1 MTKSDTNLAPQPDFD
16 DDVVQSHMQSLGYV
30 LARSHFLVRQRMIQA
45 LEGTGLHM
53 GHVVILASLRAQSLL
68 HQKSDLTQTRL
79 TQISGIEKSSLVL
92 FLDVL
97 EKDGWVE
104 RRRHPTDRRAHIV
117 HLTESGAERFNQIGL
132 RLQQSEN
139 ECLAVFD
146 PAERKQLSGLLLR
159 LTQHLQALEQNSPH

>member
-1 MTKSDTNLAPQPDFD
+1 MIKSDTDPGPQPGFD

-30 LARSHFLVRQRMIQA
+30 LARTHFLFRQRMIQA

-68 HQKSDLTQTRL
+68 HQESDLTQTRL

-92 FLDVL
+92 FLDAL
-97 EKDGWVE
+97 EKGGWVE

-117 HLTESGAERFNQIGL
+117 HLTESGAERFNQVGL
-132 RLQQSEN
+132 RLKQNED
-139 ECLAVFD
+139 ECLAVFND
-146 PAERKQLSGLLLR
+146 TERQQVSGLLLR
-159 LTQHLQALEQNSPH
+159 LTRHLQALDKGG